1 MQVDSTTKKQ
11 AAVVEVLSSLSDQ
24 QTDETRSIP
33 FGRPMIGDAE
43 RKAVM
48 EVLSGP
54 ILTHGPK
61 VKEFEAAFAEF
72 TGAPHALATSSCMA
86 ALHLAYMYLGIGCED
101 EVIVPAQTHVATAH
115 AVELCGARC
124 VFVDCEAQ
132 TGNIDIDQIESAIT
146 QKTKALSVVHY
157 LGLPVD
163 MRRIMQIAN
172 RHNLFVV
179 EDCALAIGATLQ
191 GTHVGLFGDVGCFSF
206 YPVKHITTAEGGML
220 ITQRKD
226 IAEAVSM
233 LRAFGIDRNIV
244 SDRPIPGEYDV
255 QALGNNYR
263 MNELGA
269 AMGLVQV
276 GRLDEFLAQRRANY
290 EQLTASLS
298 DIDGIKLLNGTDGP
312 LQSAYYCFTMLLCGS
327 LGSKRREL
335 MDALKLRGVGC
346 SVYYPRPVPNMS
358 YYRQCYGS
366 ADNSFP
372 VAARFSAASIAL
384 PVGPHVGKK
393 EVKYIVA
400 SVKAAIATVR

>member
-1 MQVDSTTKKQ
+1 MRLDKTSSI
-11 AAVVEVLSSLSDQ
+11 VEVLSSDEAK
-24 QTDETRSIP
+24 QTSQARSIP

-43 RKAVM
+43 REAVM
-48 EVLSGP
+48 DVLSGH

-61 VKEFEAAFAEF
+61 VKEFESAFAEF
-72 TGAPHALATSSCMA
+72 TDAPHALATSSCMA
-86 ALHLAYMYLGIGCED
+86 ALHLAYMYLGIGSDD

-124 VFVDCEAQ
+124 VFVDCESQ

-146 QKTKALSVVHY
+146 QNTKALSVVHY

-172 RHNLFVV
+172 KHNLFVV
-179 EDCALAIGATLQ
+179 EDCALAIGATIQ

-220 ITQRKD
+220 ITRRD
-226 IAEAVSM
+226 DVAEAVSM

-244 SDRPIPGEYDV
+244 SQRPIPGEYDV

-269 AMGLVQV
+269 AMGFVQV
-276 GRLDEFLAQRRANY
+276 GRLDEFLAKRRANY
-290 EQLTASLS
+290 EQLALGLS
-298 DIDGIKLLNGTDGP
+298 DIDEIRLLKSTDGP
-312 LQSAYYCFTMLLCGS
+312 VQSAYYCFTILLDDVFTE
-327 LGSKRREL
+327 KRREV
-335 MDALKLRGVGC
+335 MDALKLKGVGC
-346 SVYYPRPVPNMS
+346 SVYYPKPVPNMS
-358 YYRQCYGS
+358 YYRQRYGS

-372 VAARFSAASIAL
+372 VASRFSAASIAL

-393 EVKYIVA
+393 DVKYIVA
-400 SVKAAIATVR
+400 SVKDAIATVR

>member
-1 MQVDSTTKKQ
+1 MPMETRTS
-11 AAVVEVLSSLSDQ
+11 VVEIISSDEAQ
-24 QTDETRSIP
+24 QTDEVRSIP

-43 RKAVM
+43 RNAVM
-48 EVLSGP
+48 DVLSGH

-61 VKEFEAAFAEF
+61 VKEFETAFAEF
-72 TGAPHALATSSCMA
+72 TGSPHALATSSCMT
-86 ALHLAYMYLGIGCED
+86 ALHLAYMHLGIGPDD

-132 TGNIDIDQIESAIT
+132 TGNIDIDQIEPAIT
-146 QKTKALSVVHY
+146 SKTKAISVVHY

-172 RHNLFVV
+172 HHNLFVV
-179 EDCALAIGATLQ
+179 EDCALAIGATLE

-220 ITQRKD
+220 ITRRKD
-226 IAEAVSM
+226 VADAVSM

-276 GRLDEFLAQRRANY
+276 GRLDEFLAKRRTNY
-290 EQLTASLS
+290 EQLAAGLS
-298 DIDGIKLLNGTDGP
+298 DIEGIGLLKSTDGP
-312 LQSAYYCFTMLLCGS
+312 LQSAYYCFTMLLDES
-327 LGSKRREL
+327 LKSKRRAV
-335 MDALKLRGVGC
+335 MDALKDRGVGC

-358 YYRQCYGS
+358 YYRQRYGS

-372 VAARFSAASIAL
+372 VASRFSAASIAL

-393 EVKYIVA
+393 DVKYIVA

>member
-1 MQVDSTTKKQ
+1 MPLDTKTS
-11 AAVVEVLSSLSDQ
+11 VVEVISSDEAQ
-24 QTDETRSIP
+24 QKSEIRSIP

-43 RKAVM
+43 RNAVM
-48 EVLSGP
+48 EVLAGH

-61 VKEFEAAFAEF
+61 VKEFETAFADF

-86 ALHLAYMYLGIGCED
+86 ALHLAYMYLGIGCDD

-124 VFVDCEAQ
+124 VFVDCESQ
-132 TGNIDIDQIESAIT
+132 TGNIDIDQIEAAIT
-146 QKTKALSVVHY
+146 EKTKALSVVHY

-172 RHNLFVV
+172 KHNLFVV
-179 EDCALAIGATLQ
+179 EDCALAIGATVQ

-220 ITQRKD
+220 ITRRD
-226 IAEAVSM
+226 DVSEAVSM

-244 SDRPIPGEYDV
+244 SQRPIPGEYDV
-255 QALGNNYR
+255 QVLGNNYR

-276 GRLDEFLAQRRANY
+276 GRLDEFLAKRRANY
-290 EQLTASLS
+290 EQLAAGLS
-298 DIDGIKLLNGTDGP
+298 DIDEIRMLKSTDGP
-312 LQSAYYCFTMLLCGS
+312 LQSAYYCFTILLE
-327 LGSKRREL
+327 LGLEPKRRAM
-335 MDALKLRGVGC
+335 MDLLKQRGVGC
-346 SVYYPRPVPNMS
+346 SVYYPKPVPNMS
-358 YYRQCYGS
+358 YYRQRYGS

-372 VAARFSAASIAL
+372 VASRFSAASIAL

-393 EVKYIVA
+393 DVQYIVA
-400 SVKAAIATVR
+400 SVKTAIATVR